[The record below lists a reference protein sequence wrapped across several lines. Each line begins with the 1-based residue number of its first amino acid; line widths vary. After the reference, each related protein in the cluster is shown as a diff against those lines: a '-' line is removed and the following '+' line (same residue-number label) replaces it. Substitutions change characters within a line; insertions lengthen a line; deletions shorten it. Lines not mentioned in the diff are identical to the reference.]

1 MKLISTLETLS
12 LSLNQFVMGQPQP
25 KIKYTEDEMRSEII
39 EELSLVDPKTL
50 RLVHSMMRAHAIERK
65 LEEDP
70 VVDYD
75 ENGLPVRASEFV
87 EEADAI
93 VEKMKQGAFVTL
105 DELREKKDV
114 WARATK

>member
-1 MKLISTLETLS
+1 
-12 LSLNQFVMGQPQP
+12 MGQPQQ
-25 KIKYTEDEMRSEII
+25 KNYHTEDEMRSEII

-65 LEEDP
+65 LEEEDP

-105 DELREKKDV
+105 DELRKKKDA